1 METRWIQDF
10 VTLTEVRNFTRAAEL
25 RNVSQAAF
33 SRRIQ
38 ALERWLGAT
47 LVDRSCFPMRI
58 TEAGERFRPSAIALL
73 SQIAD
78 VKAET
83 AGEQEGHILRVA
95 LPFALAATR
104 LAQWWS
110 DWSHGLDVAVSIETG
125 HVLDTMQSLSEGSVD
140 MVICYQHAAN
150 PIAPDMSRHE
160 KIVLATEKVRPYSVA
175 EITPEGRRPK
185 FVLPGSAQS
194 KVPLL
199 MYAPTVYF
207 SRVVDSA
214 IDNAPLDFHSTTIVE
229 SAMTDVLAN
238 MAQKGLGVAWLP
250 DSSLEN
256 GRFPDLVLAADDQ
269 WSTEVDVVAYR
280 LRNNGR
286 KVLERVW
293 QRIQQR
299 IQLRHDQGG
308 G

>member
-38 ALERWLGAT
+38 ALEQWLGAT

-58 TEAGERFRPSAIALL
+58 TEAGERFRPAAIALL
-73 SQIAD
+73 GQISD

-83 AGEQEGHILRVA
+83 AGEQEGHILRIA

-110 DWSHGLDVAVSIETG
+110 DWSHGLEVAASIGTG

-160 KIVLATEKVRPYSVA
+160 KIVLGTEKVRPYCVA
-175 EITPEGRRPK
+175 DETPQGRRAR
-185 FVLPGSAQS
+185 FTLPGTAQQ

-207 SRVVDSA
+207 SKVVDSA
-214 IDNAPLDFHSTTIVE
+214 IENAPQALHSTTMVE

-238 MAQKGLGVAWLP
+238 MAHKGLGVAWLP
-250 DSSLEN
+250 DSSLEC
-256 GRFPDLVLAADDQ
+256 GRFPDLVLAGDDQ
-269 WSTEVDVVAYR
+269 WTTEVDIVAYR

-293 QRIQQR
+293 QRIG
-299 IQLRHDQGG
+299 QGTG
-308 G
+308 PRTGQSP

>member
-38 ALERWLGAT
+38 ALEQWLGAA

-58 TEAGERFRPSAIALL
+58 TEAGERFRPAAIALL
-73 SQIAD
+73 GQISD
-78 VKAET
+78 VKAEA
-83 AGEQEGHILRVA
+83 AGEQQGHILRVA

-104 LAQWWS
+104 FAQWWS
-110 DWSHGLDVAVSIETG
+110 DWSQGMEVAANIGTG

-150 PIAPDMSRHE
+150 PIAPDMSRHD
-160 KIVLATEKVRPYSVA
+160 KVVLGTEKVRPYSIADVA
-175 EITPEGRRPK
+175 QGVGAPK
-185 FVLPGSAQS
+185 FALPGNAQR

-207 SRVVDSA
+207 SRVVDAA
-214 IDNAPLDFHSTTIVE
+214 IENAQQPLHSVTAVE

-238 MAQKGLGVAWLP
+238 MAQKGLGIAWLP
-250 DSSLEN
+250 GSSLEG
-256 GRFPDLVLAADDQ
+256 GRYPHLVPAGDERWEA
-269 WSTEVDVVAYR
+269 EVEIVAYR
-280 LRNNGR
+280 LRHNGR
-286 KVLERVW
+286 KVLDRIW
-293 QRIQQR
+293 QRIAET
-299 IQLRHDQGG
+299 LPST
-308 G
+308 

>member
-38 ALERWLGAT
+38 ALEQWLGAT
-47 LVDRSCFPMRI
+47 LVDRTCFPMRI
-58 TEAGERFRPSAIALL
+58 TEAGERFRPAAIALL
-73 SQIAD
+73 GQISD
-78 VKAET
+78 VKAEA
-83 AGEQEGHILRVA
+83 AGEQEGHILRIA

-104 LAQWWS
+104 LARWWS
-110 DWSHGLDVAVSIETG
+110 DWSQGLDVAASIGTG

-160 KIVLATEKVRPYSVA
+160 KIVLGTEKVRPYSVA
-175 EITPEGRRPK
+175 MDRPQGRTAR
-185 FVLPGSAQS
+185 FALPGTAQQ

-207 SRVVDSA
+207 SKVVDSA
-214 IDNAPLDFHSTTIVE
+214 IENAPQPLHSATMVE
-229 SAMTDVLAN
+229 SAMTDVLAS

-256 GRFPDLVLAADDQ
+256 GRFPDLVLAADDL
-269 WSTEVDVVAYR
+269 WGTEVDIVAYR

-293 QRIQQR
+293 KRI
-299 IQLRHDQGG
+299 G
-308 G
+308 